1 MPIQQFVYLK
11 PKVQIIIDLI
21 AKKEWK
27 KAQLL
32 QLEVSEEVENL
43 IDEVVSDNHLIELS
57 KYQVLL
63 THLLL
68 KIQNRKSEIIN
79 RKSFALAITSP
90 LIYFLLEFSE
100 PCLK

>member
-11 PKVQIIIDLI
+11 PKVQIIIDLL
-21 AKKEWK
+21 AKKDWDT
-27 KAQLL
+27 AQLL
-32 QLEVSEEVENL
+32 LLEVSEEVENL

-68 KIQNRKSEIIN
+68 KIQNGSH
-79 RKSFALAITSP
+79 
-90 LIYFLLEFSE
+90 
-100 PCLK
+100 

>member
-1 MPIQQFVYLK
+1 MHSQQLVNLK

-21 AKKEWK
+21 AQKEWK

-68 KIQNRKSEIIN
+68 KIQNGSH
-79 RKSFALAITSP
+79 
-90 LIYFLLEFSE
+90 
-100 PCLK
+100 

>member
-1 MPIQQFVYLK
+1 MPIHQFVYLK

-68 KIQNRKSEIIN
+68 KIQNESH
-79 RKSFALAITSP
+79 
-90 LIYFLLEFSE
+90 
-100 PCLK
+100 